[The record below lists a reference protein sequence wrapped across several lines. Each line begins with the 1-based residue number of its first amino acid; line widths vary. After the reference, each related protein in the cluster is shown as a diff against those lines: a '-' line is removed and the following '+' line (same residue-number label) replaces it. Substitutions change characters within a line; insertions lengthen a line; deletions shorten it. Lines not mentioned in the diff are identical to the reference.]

1 MSDVVDEMALHF
13 EVSRFLYREARLL
26 DEERY
31 DDWLA
36 LFTSDVH
43 YWVPGVENR
52 MRRDPLGSITRSHMA
67 FFDDTFMDLSRRVAR
82 FQAPTAWAED
92 PATRHVHVVTNIEVE
107 QVGAEPGSGPDG
119 PSPHGEEPPAPGEM
133 LVRSVLVSYR
143 NRNHDEEDVL
153 SARRTDVLRRTDDG
167 LRIARRTVVMGQ
179 SVLLS
184 QNINTF
190 L

>member
-1 MSDVVDEMALHF
+1 MALHF
-13 EVSRFLYREARLL
+13 EVSRFLFREARLL

-36 LFTSDVH
+36 LFTPDVH

-52 MRRDPLGSITRSHMA
+52 MRRDPLGSVIRSHMA
-67 FFDDTFMDLSRRVAR
+67 FFDDTFTDLSRRVAR

-92 PATRHVHVVTNIEVE
+92 PATRHVHLVANIEVDV
-107 QVGAEPGSGPDG
+107 VGAERDG
-119 PSPHGEEPPAPGEM
+119 DPLRDGDDRPAAGEL

-153 SARRTDVLRRTDDG
+153 SARRTDVVRRTDDG
-167 LRIARRTVVMGQ
+167 LRIARRTVVLGQ

>member
-1 MSDVVDEMALHF
+1 MSDVVEEMTLHF
-13 EVSRFLYREARLL
+13 EVCRFLYREARLL

-36 LFTSDVH
+36 LFAPDVR
-43 YWVPGVENR
+43 YWVPAVENR
-52 MRRDPLGSITRSHMA
+52 MRSDPAGIITASHMA
-67 FFDDTFMDLSRRVAR
+67 YFDDDFTDLSRRVAR

-92 PATRHVHVVTNIEVE
+92 PASRHAHLVANVEVE
-107 QVGAEPGSGPDG
+107 VIGTEPGTGPDS
-119 PSPHGEEPPAPGEM
+119 PSPHGEPPAASGEL

-153 SARRTDVLRRTDDG
+153 SARRTDVVRRTDDG
-167 LRIARRTVVMGQ
+167 LRIARRTVVLGQ
-179 SVLLS
+179 AVLLS

>member
-1 MSDVVDEMALHF
+1 MALHF

-36 LFTSDVH
+36 LFTPDVR

-52 MRRDPLGSITRSHMA
+52 MRRDPLGSVIRSHMA
-67 FFDDTFMDLSRRVAR
+67 YFDDNFTDLSRRVAR

-92 PATRHVHVVTNIEVE
+92 PATRHVHLVTNIEVDA
-107 QVGAEPGSGPDG
+107 VAAEPGADPLRD
-119 PSPHGEEPPAPGEM
+119 GEEPAAAGEL

>member
-1 MSDVVDEMALHF
+1 MSDLVEEMALHF

-36 LFTSDVH
+36 LFTPDVH

-52 MRRDPLGSITRSHMA
+52 MRRDPLGSVVRTHMA
-67 FFDDTFMDLSRRVAR
+67 YFDDDLTDLSRRVAR

-92 PATRHVHVVTNIEVE
+92 PATRHVHLVANIEVDVAGTE
-107 QVGAEPGSGPDG
+107 SDAVSLRED
-119 PSPHGEEPPAPGEM
+119 EDPPAAGEL

-153 SARRTDVLRRTDDG
+153 SARRRDVIRRTDDG
-167 LRIARRTVVMGQ
+167 LRIARRTAVMGQ